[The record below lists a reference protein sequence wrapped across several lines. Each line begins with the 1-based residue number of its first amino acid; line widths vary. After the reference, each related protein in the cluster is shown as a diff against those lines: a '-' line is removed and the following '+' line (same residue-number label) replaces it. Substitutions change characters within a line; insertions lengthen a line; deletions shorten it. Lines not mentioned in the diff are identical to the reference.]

1 MERFTVHIDS
11 DTIWTKL
18 VQPLPCF
25 SRWALGSLLV
35 TVTYQRLTMIT
46 GNNQS
51 FDSSCSS

>member
-25 SRWALGSLLV
+25 SRWALGGLLV